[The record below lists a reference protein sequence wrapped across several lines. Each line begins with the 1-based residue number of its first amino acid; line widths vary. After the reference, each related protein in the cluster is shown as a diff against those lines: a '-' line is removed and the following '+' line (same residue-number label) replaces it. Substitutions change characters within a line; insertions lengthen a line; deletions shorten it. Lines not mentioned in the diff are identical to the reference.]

1 MIYPISIFG
10 YALLEENRPKPE
22 FWNFIRNYSIVM
34 LSIKFFI
41 NLKILDAFSRSDLF
55 KKVNGWGMIG
65 IRKQNEST
73 TAIMYYLLP
82 EMMIITFIMLNQIK
96 LRLIGLY
103 DKQEEEL
110 ENIKE
115 GIQRYIYNGD
125 IEKVIEDKI
134 KRTYMNM
141 ETYFRSIHD

>member
-1 MIYPISIFG
+1 
-10 YALLEENRPKPE
+10 
-22 FWNFIRNYSIVM
+22 
-34 LSIKFFI
+34 
-41 NLKILDAFSRSDLF
+41 
-55 KKVNGWGMIG
+55 MIG